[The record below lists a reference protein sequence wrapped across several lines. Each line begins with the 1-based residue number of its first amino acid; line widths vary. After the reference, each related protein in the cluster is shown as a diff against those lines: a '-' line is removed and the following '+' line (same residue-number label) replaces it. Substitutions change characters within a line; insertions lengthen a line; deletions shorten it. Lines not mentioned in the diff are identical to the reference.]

1 MAESADKWKGVTAG
15 RCPGEESTGGKLPV
29 VGPLLKGLSQMTV
42 REQQAVLIVLFLGL
56 LGVGV
61 KLWHLWRGVA

>member
-1 MAESADKWKGVTAG
+1 M
-15 RCPGEESTGGKLPV
+15 PV